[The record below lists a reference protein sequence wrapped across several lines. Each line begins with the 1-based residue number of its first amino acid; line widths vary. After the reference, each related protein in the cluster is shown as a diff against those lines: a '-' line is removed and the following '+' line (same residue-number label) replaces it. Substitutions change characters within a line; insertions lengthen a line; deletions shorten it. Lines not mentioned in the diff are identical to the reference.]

1 MSRTVPVCRQA
12 TTRREDVKSIDW
24 CGGWGYII
32 RTMSHITRDFTATTF
47 VVQDGRTLLI
57 YHKQIREWFP
67 PGGHIDRDELP
78 CDAAV
83 REVREETGLDVE
95 IIAPRSRIGR
105 VEVLRRPEYILLEQ
119 IRPDHQHIDL
129 IYFARVIGGRLEIAE
144 SEADAH
150 RWCDLQDLDDAE
162 IPEDIRRLGKI
173 AIRRVGG
180 RASSVQ
186 GRSGRGPRVES

>member
-1 MSRTVPVCRQA
+1 MSRTVTVYCQETA
-12 TTRREDVKSIDW
+12 RREDVKSVDQ
-24 CGGWGYII
+24 GRGWGYIVG
-32 RTMSHITRDFTATTF
+32 TMSHITRDFTATTF

-67 PGGHIDRDELP
+67 PGGHIHRDELP

-105 VEVLRRPEYILLEQ
+105 VEVLRRPECILLEQ
-119 IRPDHQHIDL
+119 ITPDHQHIDL
-129 IYFARVIGGRLEIAE
+129 IYFARVIGGRLKIAE

-150 RWCDLQDLDDAE
+150 RWCCSQDLDGVE
-162 IPEDIRRLGKI
+162 IPEDIRRLGKV
-173 AIRRVGG
+173 AIEKVE
-180 RASSVQ
+180 
-186 GRSGRGPRVES
+186 GRGG